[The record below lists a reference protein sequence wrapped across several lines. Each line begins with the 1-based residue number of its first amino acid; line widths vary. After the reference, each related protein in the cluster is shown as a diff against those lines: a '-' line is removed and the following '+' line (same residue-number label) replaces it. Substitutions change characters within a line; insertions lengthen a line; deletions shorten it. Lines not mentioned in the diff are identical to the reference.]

1 MILGIFAYKNRLN
14 MEELLLKFIEEY
26 FGLAFAIG
34 VVIVSAILVGII
46 GFTIW
51 CIKVISKNREL
62 EAKINGLPCSDHK
75 ESISKHSSQY
85 ETILASLNRM
95 TGQVDMIAKMVG
107 QAPKHITEDASIF
120 SEKYSPR
127 KLNGNGLKL
136 YEQAHGEDF
145 LNANAQ
151 FLLSEIENTHPKTA
165 LDVENLSL
173 AVLYANSNKDIFN
186 SLKNWIYIAPAIE
199 IQNKDGVSTMRDI
212 SLDDVLYVLSIPL
225 RDRYLSIHPEINIS
239 DD

>member
-1 MILGIFAYKNRLN
+1 
-14 MEELLLKFIEEY
+14 MELFLKFIEEN

-34 VVIVSAILVGII
+34 VAVVSVILTGII
-46 GFTIW
+46 WITIW
-51 CIKVISKNREL
+51 CIKVITKNREL
-62 EAKINGLPCSDHK
+62 EVQIKSLPCLDHK
-75 ESISKHSSQY
+75 ESINKHTNQY
-85 ETILASLNRM
+85 EAILASLNRM
-95 TGQVDMIAKMVG
+95 TGQVDMIAKMVV
-107 QAPKHITEDASIF
+107 QPPKLVSEDASIF
-120 SEKYSPR
+120 SEKNSPR
-127 KLNGNGLKL
+127 KLNGNGQKL